1 LEEIV
6 VDKIDYNRY
15 NNPVVEVEEV
25 DNLDSFGDTS
35 SAAAV
40 VHVQMGYLTA
50 VDLVC
55 AIRLPFFKYPSSK
68 IDLIFFL

>member
-6 VDKIDYNRY
+6 VGKIDYNRY
-15 NNPVVEVEEV
+15 NNPVLEVEEV

-40 VHVQMGYLTA
+40 VHV
-50 VDLVC
+50 
-55 AIRLPFFKYPSSK
+55 
-68 IDLIFFL
+68 